1 MMQIKRHLQI
11 RVCDQWFGWGV
22 SGNIHFLLCCNYDQI
37 VVIVIIISICST
49 FDAGHPDKTKQVV
62 RIVSQEV
69 RQHYPGPYSRYT
81 DFPKKTK
88 DVIHAEFLVST
99 IFGNKTSNNYLLFFK
114 LTNILNF

>member
-1 MMQIKRHLQI
+1 MHINRRLQI

-22 SGNIHFLLCCNYDQI
+22 SGNIFFLGCNYDQI

-49 FDAGHPDKTKQVV
+49 FDAGHPEKTKQVV

-81 DFPKKTK
+81 DFPKDNK
-88 DVIHAEFLVST
+88 DVIQAEFLVSK
-99 IFGNKTSNNYLLFFK
+99 IFWNKTSNNYFF
-114 LTNILNF
+114 FF